1 MRPVIVFD
9 GVCNLCNASV
19 DLILRRDARQAFL
32 FASNQSSEGRDL
44 LTRHGVDPSDVSTI
58 YLIEDGLAFSR
69 STAAL
74 RIARRLRFPWN
85 LAYGLILIP
94 RPVRDFLYRLI
105 ARNRYRLFGKRETCR
120 LPTPE
125 ERERFL
131 DGRGTSSH
139 EGSPSGPVAGADED
153 GVIASRS

>member
-9 GVCNLCNASV
+9 GVCNLCNALV
-19 DLILRRDARQAFL
+19 DFVLRRDPRKTFL
-32 FASNQSSEGRDL
+32 FASNQSAEGRDL
-44 LTRHGVDPSDVSTI
+44 LVRHGADPSDVTTL
-58 YLIEDGLAFSR
+58 YLIEDGRAFDR

-85 LAYGLILIP
+85 LAYGLIVVP
-94 RPVRDFLYRLI
+94 RPVRDWFYKVV
-105 ARNRYRLFGKRETCR
+105 ARNRYRLFGKSETCR

-131 DGRGTSSH
+131 DGKGAASHSEAPSDAKADKAVTS
-139 EGSPSGPVAGADED
+139 PP
-153 GVIASRS
+153 